1 MVGTQNS
8 SQDVR
13 KQNIKSIHVFLNL
26 LEQKDLNAWINLW
39 DENGQQIHPY
49 APKGF
54 PRILSGKNTIFHHWS
69 GVPNAYGRIT
79 FSDRETYPT
88 LDPDVI
94 YIEFRG
100 EIEVLANNKNY
111 NNKYCCRFTFSK
123 GKILSYVEYFDP
135 IILLESLGD
144 TLSDTF
150 SLQKEKKD

>member
-1 MVGTQNS
+1 MTSEQNS
-8 SQDVR
+8 DQDVR
-13 KQNIKSIHVFLNL
+13 EKNIKLIQSFLDL
-26 LEQKDLNAWINLW
+26 LEQKDLNAWIDLW
-39 DENGQQIHPY
+39 DEDGRQLNPY

-54 PRILSGKNTIFHHWS
+54 PRVLSGKNAIFHHWS
-69 GVPNAYGRIT
+69 GIPNAYGRISFT
-79 FSDRETYPT
+79 DRETYPT

-100 EIEVLANNKNY
+100 DIEVLANNKNY

-135 IILLESLGD
+135 IRLLESLGD

>member
-1 MVGTQNS
+1 MTSEQNS
-8 SQDVR
+8 DQDVR
-13 KQNIKSIHVFLNL
+13 EKNIKLIQSFLDL

-39 DENGQQIHPY
+39 DEDERQLNPY

-54 PRILSGKNTIFHHWS
+54 PRVLSGKNAIFHHWS
-69 GVPNAYGRIT
+69 GIPNAYGRISFT
-79 FSDRETYPT
+79 DREKYPT

-94 YIEFRG
+94 YTEFRG

-144 TLSDTF
+144 TLSDSF
-150 SLQKEKKD
+150 SLKKRKH